1 MSLNN
6 NNIDNVDNNS
16 LENEQNQIFRFI
28 QDLEFVQCLANPKY
42 LNYLAVNNYFE
53 EKEFIN
59 YIKYLQYF
67 KNDLRYTKFITYS
80 NSLIFLDLLQYE
92 FFRQLIKN
100 GYSNIL
106 LNIINDDYYKK
117 AIKYEEK
124 KKNNLDNNNN
134 NNDNN
139 NDNNNNNIINNNN
152 INNNNIN
159 NNNNEKIDINKM
171 DLD

>member
-92 FFRQLIKN
+92 FFRKFIKN
-100 GYSNIL
+100 GNSNVL
-106 LNIINDDYYKK
+106 MNIINDDYYKK

-124 KKNNLDNNNN
+124 IKNNLENN
-134 NNDNN
+134 
-139 NDNNNNNIINNNN
+139 NNNN
-152 INNNNIN
+152 INN
-159 NNNNEKIDINKM
+159 EKIDKM

>member
-6 NNIDNVDNNS
+6 NNIDNVENNS

-92 FFRQLIKN
+92 FFRKFIKN
-100 GYSNIL
+100 GNCDL
-106 LNIINDDYYKK
+106 LMNIINDDYYKK

-124 KKNNLDNNNN
+124 SKNNLENNLEN
-134 NNDNN
+134 
-139 NDNNNNNIINNNN
+139 NNNN
-152 INNNNIN
+152 INN
-159 NNNNEKIDINKM
+159 EKIDKM
-171 DLD
+171 I

>member
-1 MSLNN
+1 MSINN
-6 NNIDNVDNNS
+6 NNIENVENNS

-42 LNYLAVNNYFE
+42 LDYLAVNNYFE

-67 KNDLRYTKFITYS
+67 KNDIRYTKFITYS

-92 FFRQLIKN
+92 FFRKFIKN
-100 GYSNIL
+100 GNSNVL
-106 LNIINDDYYKK
+106 MNIINDNYYKK
-117 AIKYEEK
+117 AIKYEEAL
-124 KKNNLDNNNN
+124 KNNLENNNN
-134 NNDNN
+134 NN
-139 NDNNNNNIINNNN
+139 NNNNF
-152 INNNNIN
+152 NIN
-159 NNNNEKIDINKM
+159 NNNNIEHDNMNNNNINVSNIEKM